1 MPTRYTHTNVVARD
15 WRRLAAFYQQV
26 FGCVPL
32 QPERH
37 LTEPWVA
44 AATRVAQAEIHGQHL
59 RLPGHGETG
68 PTLEIF
74 EYNVFAAGSVPAVNR
89 PGLAHLA
96 FAVEAVEA
104 MRAMVL
110 AAGGGVVGEVITTQ
124 IPQAGRIMLAY
135 VTDPEGNVI
144 ELQRW
149 IPE

>member
-15 WRRLAAFYQQV
+15 WRRLAAFYQEV

-32 QPERH
+32 PPERH
-37 LTEPWVA
+37 LTAPWVA
-44 AATRVAQAEIHGQHL
+44 AITGVAGAEIHGQHL
-59 RLPGHGETG
+59 RLPGYGEAG

-74 EYNVFAAGSVPAVNR
+74 QYNLPAAGPAPCVNR

-96 FAVEAVEA
+96 FAVDDVAA
-104 MRAMVL
+104 ARAAVL
-110 AAGGGVVGEVITTQ
+110 AAGGGAVGEVATTE

-149 IPE
+149 FRD